1 MMKRL
6 IPMLL
11 TCVLL
16 LSLSACGG
24 GAPAATPAPAAGA
37 ARAADSAPAQVTDNA
52 PAKAA
57 EISIAETVILDEQGI
72 RVTARELN
80 AEGTFGPEIKL
91 LIENDSGAD
100 LTFQCR
106 GASVNGYM
114 VEPMMSVDVANG
126 KKANDKLTFTNSDLK
141 QCGIETIA
149 NLCFSLHI
157 FYSDSWENFMDTP
170 EIELRTNQYEGYAF
184 QFDDAGTLAYDEN
197 GVKIVVK
204 GVSEDGSWF
213 GPSVMVF
220 IQNNTGRMITVQAR
234 NLSVNGF
241 MVEPVF
247 SSDVAAGKAAIDGI
261 TLMSDDLEANG
272 IQSIDEVEL
281 SFHVFYEDTWENLC
295 DTPSMAFS
303 FG

>member
-1 MMKRL
+1 MKRL
-6 IPMLL
+6 LPILL
-11 TCVLL
+11 TCILL

-37 ARAADSAPAQVTDNA
+37 SRAADSAPAQVPDNA

-57 EISIAETVILDEQGI
+57 ETSIAETVILDEQGI

-80 AEGTFGPEIKL
+80 VKGTFGPEIKL
-91 LIENDSGAD
+91 LIENDSGAN

-114 VEPMMSVDVANG
+114 VETMMSIDVANG
-126 KKANDKLTFTNSDLK
+126 KKANDTLTFTNSDLK

-170 EIELRTNQYEGYAF
+170 EIELRTNQYEGYDF
-184 QFDDAGTLAYDEN
+184 RFDDAGTLAYDEN

-204 GVSEDGSWF
+204 GVSEDSSWI
-213 GPSVMVF
+213 GPSVMVY
-220 IQNNTGRMITVQAR
+220 IQNDTGRMITVQAR

-241 MVEPVF
+241 MVDSIF
-247 SSDVAAGKAAIDGI
+247 SPDVAAGKAAIDGI
-261 TLMSDDLEANG
+261 TLMSADLEENG

-281 SFHVFYEDTWENLC
+281 SFHVFYADTWEDLC
-295 DTPSMAFS
+295 DTPNMAFA
-303 FG
+303 FE